1 MVAVRL
7 FARGVGALRGTLTGE
22 GDFERRRTG
31 LGFGDLV
38 ERAGI
43 AGSLAGR
50 ARRHTVG
57 RGVHKTGRVRNSAD
71 LLSLPPPT
79 HATH

>member
-1 MVAVRL
+1 VVAVRL
-7 FARGVGALRGTLTGE
+7 LARGVGALRGTLTGE

-43 AGSLAGR
+43 AESRL
-50 ARRHTVG
+50 HDE
-57 RGVHKTGRVRNSAD
+57 VREECEEGAKPAD
-71 LLSLPPPT
+71 SCESIWKSHLSV
-79 HATH
+79 